1 METAPKK
8 KLPVTV
14 ILGDS
19 IVKEI
24 QGWELS
30 NANNKVVTK
39 QFSRATNDDMKSYI
53 QPAISNDPEFIVVH
67 CGSVG
72 GTWGKTLV

>member
-1 METAPKK
+1 M
-8 KLPVTV
+8 
-14 ILGDS
+14 
-19 IVKEI
+19 KEI
-24 QGWELS
+24 QGWEFS

-72 GTWGKTLV
+72 GT